1 MQLLKSDN
9 KLSLIS
15 VNDEL
20 FFDIRCIHVDSLTV
34 ENVKVI
40 ELRLNYSFVRKE
52 GTNEIDHDLYDQV
65 FLILRVSYPIMSV
78 LDAHLIGFLSGK
90 ANDNGL
96 VINQLYLNEM
106 NNVNMIELRSR
117 ILQLFT
123 EQFRDNFNNI
133 TTDLELLPE
142 EKVAN
147 AY

>member
-15 VNDEL
+15 VSDEL
-20 FFDIRCIHVDSLTV
+20 FFHIRYIHVDSLTV
-34 ENVKVI
+34 ENAKEI
-40 ELRLNYSFVRKE
+40 ELRLNYSFIRKE
-52 GTNEIDHDLYDQV
+52 GTDEINHDLYDQV
-65 FLILRVSYPIMSV
+65 YLILRVSYPIMSV
-78 LDAHLIGFLSGK
+78 LDAHLMGFLSGK
-90 ANDNGL
+90 ADDNGL

-106 NNVNMIELRSR
+106 NNVNMIELRSH

-133 TTDLELLPE
+133 TMDLELLPE
-142 EKVAN
+142 KEGAN